1 MNYIEGQ
8 KLMKNCKKVDENMQT
23 VDELSSELEKSDNEI
38 QAHCIGAAII
48 KELDDMM
55 ETFESMS
62 DDGFFENLTD
72 EEAEELLEESNKI
85 LDELET
91 GSSDDKNLE

>member
-1 MNYIEGQ
+1 
-8 KLMKNCKKVDENMQT
+8 MKNCKKVDENMQT

-91 GSSDDKNLE
+91 GSSDDKNLK

>member
-8 KLMKNCKKVDENMQT
+8 KLKENCKKVDENMQI

-48 KELDDMM
+48 KELDEMM
-55 ETFESMS
+55 ETFENMS
-62 DDGFFENLTD
+62 DDGFFENLTE
-72 EEAEELLEESNKI
+72 EEAEELLEESNEI

-91 GSSDDKNLE
+91 TSFEDRNSR